1 MNWFTNGVD
10 VLLGGFDTLL
20 GRTASKA
27 RVRVTPCTLSD
38 AREAMREARASMDPR
53 TRHPTRQAR
62 KR

>member
-1 MNWFTNGVD
+1 MNWFSNGVD

-27 RVRVTPCTLSD
+27 RVRATPYSLSD

-53 TRHPTRQAR
+53 TGHPMRQAR
-62 KR
+62 KQ